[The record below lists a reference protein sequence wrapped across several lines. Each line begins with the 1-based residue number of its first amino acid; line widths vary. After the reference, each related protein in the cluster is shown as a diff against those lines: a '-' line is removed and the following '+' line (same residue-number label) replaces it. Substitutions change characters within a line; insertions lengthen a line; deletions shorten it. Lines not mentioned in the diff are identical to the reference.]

1 MNFGKRKSRLSTY
14 FAKCWK
20 ISMIHP
26 SMNEIESENIKQT
39 YLLCQF
45 NIFPFI
51 IRNLVNSYSIH
62 TYIIWSLRVS
72 FRYVFPIVQHLL
84 TIQRRWENATHFI
97 YWNDTNH
104 VIITRKFPLHKLM
117 KWTSIIVEW
126 FFDGHRI
133 QLLVIIHV

>member
-1 MNFGKRKSRLSTY
+1 MNFGKRKSHLSTY

-51 IRNLVNSYSIH
+51 IRNLVNSFSI
-62 TYIIWSLRVS
+62 YISYGVFV
-72 FRYVFPIVQHLL
+72 FRFDTFFPIVQHLL